1 MKRLLTFWIL
11 ALLASVSEAFAA
23 LAGTASSFQSSR
35 QFACDDAKHKAS
47 IDADFNRN
55 TETFR
60 KKVKSVNIAST
71 IVDVMAVATAL
82 RAALIGPLVLPTKS
96 EE

>member
-47 IDADFNRN
+47 IDAVSRSC
-55 TETFR
+55 TG
-60 KKVKSVNIAST
+60 V
-71 IVDVMAVATAL
+71 
-82 RAALIGPLVLPTKS
+82 
-96 EE
+96 